1 MDINKQ
7 ENLLD
12 NNNTQGKNEL
22 KELYEDTDDKKENKE
37 EIPYE
42 VQLNDKPKTEDYP
55 DNNNKKKDL
64 ISDATSNNAAP
75 IGKKE
80 MKTILLNLNSYWL
93 GLMGSISL
101 IVSLLI
107 YETIGL
113 VVIASLGSILSLE
126 IDKEL
131 FRESFELVFKE
142 IGLKWFLFIT
152 MSQHLS
158 VGFFCLTTF
167 SSMLKETQ
175 NIRKFFIVSFIKVAL
190 YYVLSVII
198 LKVLIKDGVKDFIYN
213 GIEKIDQEAG
223 LSKKDR
229 LFEIADK
236 LVDKLL
242 NIVANFLSTFNTFIE
257 KLALGSIY
265 IFLFYES
272 EKLKGKKL
280 LIFRYC
286 SLIPILYIILS
297 LVFRALDNTKV
308 LEINVFISPL
318 LLGPKITVY
327 VFFISTLAFI
337 KYKSLKY
344 QVFDEENNI
353 QPRVFTTI
361 GSRNFGIMG
370 ILELIIG
377 LFVPSWSPVGIGGK
391 YLLVLC
397 APIMTLYDYK
407 RNYVLKFPCCGKGNM
422 TLCFKIILLIFGWI
436 LVIILGIFDLVGAI
450 AIIAKYLL
458 PIFEFANENLDIVAF
473 VIDLIIA

>member
-64 ISDATSNNAAP
+64 ISDATSDNVAP

-107 YETIGL
+107 YEVIGL

-280 LIFRYC
+280 LIFRFC

-377 LFVPSWSPVGIGGK
+377 LFAPSWSPVGIGGK

-436 LVIILGIFDLVGAI
+436 LVIILGIFVLVGAI

>member
-42 VQLNDKPKTEDYP
+42 IKLNDKPKTEDYP

-64 ISDATSNNAAP
+64 ISDATSDNAAP

-107 YETIGL
+107 YEIIGL

-280 LIFRYC
+280 LIFRFC

-377 LFVPSWSPVGIGGK
+377 LFAPSWSPVGIGGK

>member
-107 YETIGL
+107 YEIIGL

-280 LIFRYC
+280 LIFRFC

-377 LFVPSWSPVGIGGK
+377 LFAPSWSPVGIGGK

>member
-64 ISDATSNNAAP
+64 ISDATSDNAAP

-107 YETIGL
+107 YEILGL

-280 LIFRYC
+280 LIFRFC

-377 LFVPSWSPVGIGGK
+377 LFAPSWSPVGIGGK

>member
-64 ISDATSNNAAP
+64 ISDATSDNSAP

-107 YETIGL
+107 YEIIGL

-257 KLALGSIY
+257 KLTLGSIY

-280 LIFRYC
+280 LIFRFC

-436 LVIILGIFDLVGAI
+436 LVIILGIFVLVGAI